1 MAKKMDNWPLYIAA
15 ALGITGVILG
25 LKRGVVEVGRISTES
40 GTIAG
45 LSWVLDNYGR
55 AYAEQIEKVLR
66 WETAHFTSKQW
77 LQGFT
82 AGMEATNTSFPFGWS
97 SLQEF
102 TTNFGLNAGDFST
115 YTMVE
120 NNTGITKRFIKFPDP
135 YTFVVFLAWFIKNKR
150 NGRIGNWYSL
160 DENSAARYENSIQG
174 VRSKYVDAIG

>member
-25 LKRGVVEVGRISTES
+25 LKRGVVEVGRISTEA

-45 LSWVLDNYGR
+45 LSWIIDNYGR
-55 AYAEQIEKVLR
+55 EYAEQIEKVLR

-77 LQGFT
+77 LQGNT
-82 AGMEATNTSFPFGWS
+82 AGMEATSLNFPFGWS

-102 TTNFGLNAGDFST
+102 VDNYGLNSGDFST

-120 NNTGITKRFIKFPDP
+120 NNTGITKRFIKFPDV
-135 YTFVVFLAWFIKNKR
+135 YTFIVFLAWFIKTKR
-150 NGRIGNWYSL
+150 EGRIGYWYSL
-160 DENSAARYENSIQG
+160 DENSATRYENSLQG
-174 VRSKYVDAIG
+174 VRSRFVDAIG

>member
-1 MAKKMDNWPLYIAA
+1 MSKKMDNWPLYIAA

-25 LKRGVVEVGRISTES
+25 LKRGVVEVGRISTEA

-45 LSWVLDNYGR
+45 LSWVIDNYGR
-55 AYAEQIEKVLR
+55 EYAEQIEKVLR

-77 LQGFT
+77 LQGNT
-82 AGMEATNTSFPFGWS
+82 AGMEATSLNFPFGWS

-102 TTNFGLNAGDFST
+102 VNTYGLDPGDFST

-120 NNTGITKRFIKFPDP
+120 NNTGITKRFIKFPDV
-135 YTFVVFLAWFIKNKR
+135 YTFIVFLAWFIKTKR

-160 DENSAARYENSIQG
+160 DENSATRYENSLQG
-174 VRSKYVDAIG
+174 VRSRYVDAIG